1 MQEFEDI
8 RPYRDDEVPG
18 VVERLL
24 EDPRLIDGAA
34 RLLVPTFADAAPGPT
49 HAVVGLLIRLR
60 ARSFHSIDDVQ
71 RFLARYYARLIRSTI
86 AELSVSGLDQLSRGV
101 PYLFISNHRDIS
113 MDTGLVNYVLHKA
126 GYATP
131 EAAVGDNLFSDPV
144 AADLMRLNKSFM
156 IERSVTGKRA
166 AYRAL
171 TRTSR
176 YIRYALD
183 ARHSVWIAQ
192 REGRAKDGFDR
203 TDPALLKMLALA
215 WRKEVASLGALL
227 ELINLVPVAI
237 SYELDPCDRLKAH
250 ELAVREREGTYRK
263 APNEDL
269 TSILEGLKGFK
280 GRVHVHFGAPMQG
293 SFDSVDDLAEALDRE
308 IVGGLRV
315 FPTQAAAARQLAFTP
330 IPATPDWLPEVKT
343 AFEDRLADC
352 PPGERPFLLAGYGN
366 LIKNRN
372 ELGLQES
379 ANV

>member
-1 MQEFEDI
+1 
-8 RPYRDDEVPG
+8 
-18 VVERLL
+18 
-24 EDPRLIDGAA
+24 
-34 RLLVPTFADAAPGPT
+34 
-49 HAVVGLLIRLR
+49 
-60 ARSFHSIDDVQ
+60 
-71 RFLARYYARLIRSTI
+71 
-86 AELSVSGLDQLSRGV
+86 
-101 PYLFISNHRDIS
+101 
-113 MDTGLVNYVLHKA
+113 LHKA